1 MNTQTAQILDRLE
14 AQGLSGPL
22 ADQIGLAYEQALV
35 EAKQK
40 ALSKAIEILR
50 PTIEALLPNAKADGL
65 IEDLAKEML
74 PTGLG

>member
-1 MNTQTAQILDRLE
+1 MNATQKLLDYLE

-22 ADQIGLAYEQALV
+22 ADQIGLAYDQSLV
-35 EAKQK
+35 EARAQ

-65 IEDLAKEML
+65 IKDLAKELL
-74 PTGLG
+74 PTGLH